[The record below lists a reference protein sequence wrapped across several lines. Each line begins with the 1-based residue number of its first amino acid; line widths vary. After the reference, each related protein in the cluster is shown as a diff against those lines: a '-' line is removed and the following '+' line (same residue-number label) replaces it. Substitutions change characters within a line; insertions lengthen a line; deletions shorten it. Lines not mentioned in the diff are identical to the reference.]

1 MRNGT
6 KQPMFGRL
14 LVWVIPVIAVIMA
27 MVGVMT
33 VSQLKQQKTAY
44 QSAQRQYQRAVVTHN
59 TDQTVDAQVAQ
70 RRAEYI
76 ARGKTQT
83 KKIVAGL
90 NATDYL
96 SHGGDFNQQ
105 IKDLK
110 QRKQILQKYFKAN
123 GANID
128 FSRFPSERITVSY
141 GAVRGTTLPVFLSG
155 GSPIRKVAHVVN
167 KYGVELSYDLIDGR
181 FSDQVAYQVNGGE

>member
-1 MRNGT
+1 MRNKT
-6 KQPMFGRL
+6 NEPVFGRL
-14 LVWVIPVIAVIMA
+14 LVWVIPVIALVMA
-27 MVGVMT
+27 IIGAMA
-33 VSQLKQQKTAY
+33 VSQTKRQQAAY
-44 QSAQRQYQRAVVTHN
+44 QSAQQQYQRAVMTHN
-59 TDQTVDAQVAQ
+59 TAQTVDSQVAQ
-70 RRAEYI
+70 RRAEYV
-76 ARGKTQT
+76 ARGKAKT
-83 KKIVAGL
+83 KKLVTSL

-110 QRKQILQKYFKAN
+110 QRKQSIKGYFKAN
-123 GANID
+123 GAGID
-128 FSRFPSERITVSY
+128 FSRFPSDQITVSY

-167 KYGVELSYDLIDGR
+167 KYGVELSYDLIDEK

>member
-44 QSAQRQYQRAVVTHN
+44 QSAQRQYQRAVAMHN
-59 TDQTVDAQVAQ
+59 TAQTVDAQVAQ

-105 IKDLK
+105 SKDLK
-110 QRKQILQKYFKAN
+110 QRKQSIKGYFKAN
-123 GANID
+123 GAGID
-128 FSRFPSERITVSY
+128 FSRFPSDQITVSY

-167 KYGVELSYDLIDGR
+167 KYGVELSYDLIDEK